1 MRKEEVLKVLLII
14 ILVLAVVGITGCQ
27 SQEVPYSIDVTSP
40 GHWESLNGNGTYEI
54 TWNWVG
60 PTNKKVNIILIGYT
74 QSEEEMGEMSID
86 VNVSAADG
94 SYTWGPNFGESIFLN
109 FGSGENWPW
118 WFKIK
123 IEVIGSSV
131 YGISDFFSVQW
142 DIVW

>member
-1 MRKEEVLKVLLII
+1 MRKEAITKLSIII
-14 ILVLAVVGITGCQ
+14 ILVLTVISVTGCQ
-27 SQEVPYSIDVTSP
+27 SPVVSSIEITSP
-40 GHWESLNGNGTYEI
+40 GYSESLNGNGTYDI
-54 TWNWVG
+54 TWNWIG
-60 PTNKKVNIILIGYT
+60 PTDKKVNIILIGYT

-131 YGISDFFSVQW
+131 YGISDFFSIQWSIVQ
-142 DIVW
+142 